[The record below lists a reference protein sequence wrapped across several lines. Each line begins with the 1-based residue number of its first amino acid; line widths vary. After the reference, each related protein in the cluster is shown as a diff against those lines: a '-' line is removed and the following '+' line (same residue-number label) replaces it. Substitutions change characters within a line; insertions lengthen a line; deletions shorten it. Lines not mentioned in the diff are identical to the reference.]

1 LSHGWDETRPYPSE
15 TLERGEFMGKNF
27 FTIAISGLLV
37 ATSLMFN
44 GCREQIMEERTG
56 IVTMKGKPVTLL
68 GKTVKVGQKAPDF
81 EVTANDLSPVKLSS
95 FAGKVCI
102 IASVPSLDT
111 SVCDLETRKFNEKA
125 AQLGDDVV
133 VLTISMD
140 LPFAQKRWCGA
151 AGIKNV
157 QTLSDH
163 RDASFGRAY
172 GVLIKDLR
180 LLARAVFV
188 VDKKGVVRYLQ
199 IVPEI
204 ATEPDYDAALK
215 AVKEL

>member
-1 LSHGWDETRPYPSE
+1 MFRSWKALSVYG
-15 TLERGEFMGKNF
+15 
-27 FTIAISGLLV
+27 LV
-37 ATSLMFN
+37 ASIALMFT
-44 GCREQIMEERTG
+44 GCRENIMEERKG
-56 IVTMKGKPVTLL
+56 LVTMKGKPITLV
-68 GKTVKVGQKAPDF
+68 GQAVKVGQKAPDF
-81 EVTANDLSPVKLSS
+81 EVTANDLSPVKFSS

-125 AQLGDDVV
+125 AQLGSDVV

-157 QTLSDH
+157 QTLSDY
-163 RDASFGRAY
+163 RDASFGNAY

-180 LLARAVFV
+180 LLARTVFV

-204 ATEPDYDAALK
+204 AAEPDYDAVLK
-215 AVKEL
+215 AVREL

>member
-1 LSHGWDETRPYPSE
+1 M
-15 TLERGEFMGKNF
+15 LESGEFMSRNF
-27 FTIAISGLLV
+27 FTITVFGLLGL
-37 ATSLMFN
+37 TSLMFN
-44 GCREQIMEERTG
+44 GCREQNMEERKG
-56 IVTMKGKPVTLL
+56 LVTMKGKPVTLL
-68 GKTVKVGQKAPDF
+68 SQAVKVGQKAPDF
-81 EVTANDLSPVKLSS
+81 EVTANDLSPVKFSS

-111 SVCDLETRKFNEKA
+111 AVCDMETRKFNEKA
-125 AQLGDDVV
+125 AELGSDVV

-157 QTLSDH
+157 QTLSDY
-163 RDASFGRAY
+163 REASFGNAY

-204 ATEPDYDAALK
+204 ASEPDYDAALK
-215 AVKEL
+215 AVKGL

>member
-1 LSHGWDETRPYPSE
+1 M
-15 TLERGEFMGKNF
+15 LESGEVMSRKFVNSAMYG
-27 FTIAISGLLV
+27 LV
-37 ATSLMFN
+37 AATLLMFI
-44 GCREQIMEERTG
+44 GCREQIMEERKG
-56 IVTMKGKPVTLL
+56 LVTMKGKPVVLL
-68 GKTVKVGQKAPDF
+68 GQAVKVGQNAPDF
-81 EVTANDLSPVKLSS
+81 EVTANDLSPVKFSS
-95 FAGKVCI
+95 YAGKVCI

-111 SVCDLETRKFNEKA
+111 SVCDTETRKFNEKA
-125 AQLGDDVV
+125 SQLGSDVV

-157 QTLSDH
+157 QTLSDY
-163 RDASFGRAY
+163 REASFGMAY

-180 LLARAVFV
+180 LLSRAVFV

-204 ATEPDYDAALK
+204 ATEPDYEAALK
-215 AVKEL
+215 AVKDLQG